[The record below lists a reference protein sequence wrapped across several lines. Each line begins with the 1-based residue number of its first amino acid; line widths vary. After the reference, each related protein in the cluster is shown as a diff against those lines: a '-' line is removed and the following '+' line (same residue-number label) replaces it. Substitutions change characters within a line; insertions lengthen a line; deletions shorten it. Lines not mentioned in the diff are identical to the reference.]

1 MPYVFLAVAIVCE
14 IIATSLLKVS
24 DGFSKLWPSV
34 GVVIGY
40 GASFYSLSLALR
52 ELPVSTAYAIWSGV
66 GTAVIAVIGFWLF
79 KEPLSLTKIIGI
91 SLIVAGVVALN
102 LDGGH

>member
-1 MPYVFLAVAIVCE
+1 MPYVFLILAIASE
-14 IIATSLLKVS
+14 IVATSLLKGS

-34 GVVIGY
+34 GVVAGY
-40 GASFYSLSLALR
+40 AVSFYALSLALK
-52 ELPVSTAYAIWSGV
+52 EIPVSTAYAIWSGV

-79 KEPLSLTKIIGI
+79 KEPLSLAKIIGI

-102 LDGGH
+102 LEGSH